1 VKRHVEELLSL
12 PVRVHGIELGRI
24 VDVLVDRATPRALGF
39 DVLCG
44 DQAHRFLPF
53 PLAVLNGNAVEID
66 SPLLLVD
73 FGQSAFY
80 REQASSLRDLN
91 GDSERVVVAP
101 DGTIEG
107 IAPQPR

>member
-1 VKRHVEELLSL
+1 VRRLAEELLSL
-12 PVRVHGIELGRI
+12 PVRIHGIELGRI
-24 VDVLVDRATPRALGF
+24 VDVLVDRVTPRALGF

-53 PLAVLNGNAVEID
+53 PLAELNGDGVEID

-73 FGQSAFY
+73 FGQAAFY
-80 REQASSLRDLN
+80 REQASSLRDLD
-91 GDSERVVVAP
+91 GEMARAVVTP